1 MTDQGKFGAQVVL
14 KREDGRSILDT
25 QGQTQGTAG
34 AMDVSPERAEA
45 ARHALEKHG
54 FKVTEG
60 NLNTLSVSGAPET
73 FEDVFGLHVRAPET
87 NVGAHAT
94 RMPDD
99 LRGYVAD
106 VFVMPPPEFF
116 P

>member
-1 MTDQGKFGAQVVL
+1 MTEQRDFGAQVVL

-25 QGQTQGTAG
+25 QGQMQGDAG
-34 AMDVSPERAEA
+34 AMDVSPERADA
-45 ARHALEKHG
+45 ARQALERHG

-60 NLNTLSVSGAPET
+60 NLNTLSVSGPPKV
-73 FEDVFGLHVRAPET
+73 FEDVFGLHVQAPET

-99 LRGYVAD
+99 LKGYIAD